1 MVEMLLAWIGVGLY
15 IACVFGAAAARM
27 RAEECR
33 QSQRTPEK
41 SPTTLRA

>member
-1 MVEMLLAWIGVGLY
+1 MVELLLAWIGIGLY
-15 IACVFGAAAARM
+15 AACVFGAIAVRM

-33 QSQRTPEK
+33 QSRRTPEK